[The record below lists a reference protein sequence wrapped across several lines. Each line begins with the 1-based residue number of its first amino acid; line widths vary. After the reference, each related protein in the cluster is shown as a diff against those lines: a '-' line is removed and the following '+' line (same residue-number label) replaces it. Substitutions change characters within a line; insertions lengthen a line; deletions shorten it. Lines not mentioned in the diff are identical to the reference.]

1 MIRQPGLHNK
11 EDIQANN
18 FPLSSSELDVFH
30 GFFQGCCQGLFAP
43 LTSSV
48 LKGSGSRQRCKCPEC
63 HQPCLETPGRTTASG
78 FGLCSCQVSL
88 PPLKEDDSTECRR
101 FKQQGRKKKKE
112 QNLTSITSDQA
123 LACKH
128 ISNMLKGKPDKDAWD
143 AVSPFLPQH
152 ELTFTWLS
160 TTNHPHAQGSLP
172 SPAHPSASPALLNPP
187 PQHHKEWKHSPSHRE
202 WLKGC
207 PRALHVLSQA
217 GWAGGGPH
225 CSPHKI
231 SLRKISHP
239 LMLRKN
245 CTKFLI
251 KEGKLTETMLACR
264 LSLNQALFVRCIFYI
279 ERAPNRKASKHKAHL
294 QLLHFPLHTLPPH
307 HWSGHEAKAKT
318 TESHSIL
325 TRTPPT
331 GEWL

>member
-1 MIRQPGLHNK
+1 
-11 EDIQANN
+11 
-18 FPLSSSELDVFH
+18 
-30 GFFQGCCQGLFAP
+30 
-43 LTSSV
+43 
-48 LKGSGSRQRCKCPEC
+48 
-63 HQPCLETPGRTTASG
+63 
-78 FGLCSCQVSL
+78 
-88 PPLKEDDSTECRR
+88 
-101 FKQQGRKKKKE
+101 
-112 QNLTSITSDQA
+112 
-123 LACKH
+123 
-128 ISNMLKGKPDKDAWD
+128 MLKGKPDKDAWD

-187 PQHHKEWKHSPSHRE
+187 PQHHKEWKQSPSHRE

-251 KEGKLTETMLACR
+251 KEGKLTEKMLACR

-318 TESHSIL
+318 TERHHPQHPYQDPTYGRVALIDL
-325 TRTPPT
+325 INFPIPVTRK
-331 GEWL
+331 GAGVMHGMHGDLEHLSSMQGMESQ